1 MAVDTLVNIVKTK
14 NTVRA
19 HSFIWMG
26 QSMKAHGW
34 MTSVKDMEFIIML
47 METGMKASGKNIN
60 ATVREHIIMPKQ
72 VDKYIFWDYFKICI
86 FII

>member
-1 MAVDTLVNIVKTK
+1 MAVDTLVNIAKTK

-34 MTSVKDMEFIIML
+34 MMSVKDMEFIIML
-47 METGMKASGKNIN
+47 TGTGMKASGKNIN
-60 ATVREHIIMPKQ
+60 VMVREHIIMPKQ
-72 VDKYIFWDYFKICI
+72 VDKYLFG
-86 FII
+86 IILKYLCL